1 MRLTI
6 NIFRNNNIE
15 LLMFVPYFLF
25 FLIRQKIS
33 MRLKYKLKSPYNSY
47 KIYICARLIGYVSNA
62 ILDLLLRIRILHT
75 PNKNGNY
82 FYRMK
87 NFITNQ
93 GFSLCLYGP
102 RRTINIQ
109 KI

>member
-25 FLIRQKIS
+25 FLIREKIS

-47 KIYICARLIGYVSNA
+47 NIY
-62 ILDLLLRIRILHT
+62 
-75 PNKNGNY
+75 
-82 FYRMK
+82 
-87 NFITNQ
+87 
-93 GFSLCLYGP
+93 
-102 RRTINIQ
+102 NI
-109 KI
+109 